1 MNTPKLAIFD
11 MDGLIFDS
19 ERLFMHF
26 LQKEAADLGYAITP
40 EKYALT
46 LGVGGDTLA
55 AKVREIYGADYPHQE
70 ISRRARL
77 AMNTW
82 TEHHSI
88 PIKKG
93 IPELLAFFAARQ
105 IPCCVASSTPT
116 GHVNRYLEQA
126 GLSHYFSK
134 ITGGDQVRH
143 SKPDPEIFLLSCRHF
158 DIAPEDALVLED
170 SENGLLAAHNG
181 KIPAICIPDMKYPA
195 AQYRDYAVYIA
206 GSARDVITYFS

>member
-19 ERLFMHF
+19 ERLFMGF
-26 LQKEAADLGYAITP
+26 LQKAAADLGYEITP
-40 EKYALT
+40 EKYTLT

-116 GHVNRYLEQA
+116 GHVIRYLEQA
-126 GLSHYFSK
+126 GLSRYFSK

-158 DIAPEDALVLED
+158 GIKPENSLVLED